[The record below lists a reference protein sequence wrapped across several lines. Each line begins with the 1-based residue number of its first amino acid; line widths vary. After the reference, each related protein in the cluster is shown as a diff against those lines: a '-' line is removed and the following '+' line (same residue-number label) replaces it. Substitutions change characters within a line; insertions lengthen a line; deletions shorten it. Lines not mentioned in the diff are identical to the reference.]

1 MNIALSLPLSLALVF
16 VSVTGM
22 ALALI
27 RLVASSDS
35 RVDARIDGV
44 TGNPAMD
51 RTIVKQLHREQ
62 SAGWALVSQ
71 VTSYLL
77 PRKAE
82 QRTRFHQDLIRAGYE
97 SPSAPTIFLLL
108 QLVAAITL
116 AAAGGIAAGM
126 RGFQST
132 DVLFAAAIA
141 GCGGYLLPGFW
152 LGRRTRARQRELKRS
167 LPDFLDLTVT
177 CLQGGMIFDAAIQR
191 VSKELEP
198 AHPLLSYELGRVRQE
213 IELGSTADR
222 AMLTLAE
229 RTNLDAIRSLALVCQ
244 QSRRLGTKLVGA
256 LRIHSDT
263 LRERRESDAEEAAQ
277 KAAVKI
283 LLPTLLCLF
292 PCVFVILAGPAAIQI
307 TEEFGNARQTQESEE
322 SSE

>member
-1 MNIALSLPLSLALVF
+1 MDLSLSLSLALVF
-16 VSVTGM
+16 FSVTGM
-22 ALALI
+22 VLALS
-27 RLVASSDS
+27 RLVSSSDS

-62 SAGWALVSQ
+62 SAGWAFLAQ
-71 VTSYLL
+71 ITSYLL

-97 SPSAPTIFLLL
+97 SPSAPVVFLLM
-108 QLVAAITL
+108 QIVATVVLATAAGIGAGARGFSSTDSLL
-116 AAAGGIAAGM
+116 AAVMAA
-126 RGFQST
+126 
-132 DVLFAAAIA
+132 
-141 GCGGYLLPGFW
+141 CGGYLLPRLW
-152 LGRRTRARQRELKRS
+152 LRRRTRARQRVLKRS

-222 AMLTLAE
+222 ALLTLSE

-244 QSRRLGTKLVGA
+244 QSRRLGTKLVSA
-256 LRIHSDT
+256 LRVHSDT
-263 LRERRESDAEEAAQ
+263 LRDRRESDAEESAQ

-307 TEEFGNARQTQESEE
+307 TEEFGKARAEE
-322 SSE
+322 SRDAEE